1 VYEHVFSL
9 GETYGYV
16 KIFMVCE
23 ISNFYDSRRSKMT
36 TTTVIKSDI
45 EIAQEAKLKRIQEIA
60 TELDILENELEPYGH
75 YKAKI
80 SLDLLS
86 RLANK
91 PDGKVILVT
100 AINPTPAGE
109 GKSTVTVGL
118 GQALNKL
125 GKKAIIAM
133 REPSLGPTM
142 GIKGG
147 ATGGGYSQVL
157 PMEDIN
163 LHFTGDLHAI
173 TAANNALAALIDNHI
188 HHGNEL
194 RIDTRRIVWKRVV
207 DLNDRALR
215 QVVVGLG
222 GPVQGVPRED
232 GFDITVASEIMAIF
246 CLATDLQD
254 LKQRLSKIVV
264 AYNVDKQPVT
274 VGDLGVEGALTL
286 LLKDALKPNLV
297 QTLEHTPALIHGGP
311 FANIAHGCNS
321 VIATK
326 MAQKLGDYV
335 VTEAGFGADLGAE
348 KFLHIK
354 ARSAGIKPEAVVI
367 VATIRALK
375 MHGGIAKQELQT
387 ENVEA
392 LRAGL
397 SNLQKHIETVQAF
410 GLPFVVAINRFI
422 TDTEREI
429 ETLKAFCEE
438 HGYPVALTEV
448 WGKGGE
454 GGLDLAKKVLEAIE
468 SGKNQFT
475 PLYDVNEPILEKIR
489 KIAQVVYGAKDV
501 EFSSKAQKQ
510 IEQFEMFGWD
520 KLPICM
526 AKTQYSLSDD
536 PKKLGRPEDFTIT
549 VREFK
554 PSIGAGFLV
563 ALTGDVMTMPGLP
576 KKPAALNMDVDNNG
590 NAVGLF

>member
-1 VYEHVFSL
+1 
-9 GETYGYV
+9 
-16 KIFMVCE
+16 
-23 ISNFYDSRRSKMT
+23 MT
-36 TTTVIKSDI
+36 TTAKVKSDI
-45 EIAQEAKLKRIQEIA
+45 EIAQEAKLKKIQEIA
-60 TELDILENELEPYGH
+60 KELDILEEELEPYGH

-80 SLDLLS
+80 SLNLLN
-86 RLANK
+86 RLADK
-91 PDGKVILVT
+91 PNGKVILVT

-118 GQALNKL
+118 GQALNKI
-125 GKKAIIAM
+125 GKKAIVAM

-246 CLATDLQD
+246 CLATDLED
-254 LKQRLSKIVV
+254 LKQRLAKIVV
-264 AYNVDKQPVT
+264 AYNVDKEPVT
-274 VGDLGVEGALTL
+274 VGDLGVEGALAL

-297 QTLEHTPALIHGGP
+297 QTLEHTPAFIHGGP

-321 VIATK
+321 VLATK

-354 ARSAGIKPEAVVI
+354 ARYAGFRPDAVVI

-375 MHGGIAKQELQT
+375 MHGGVPKSELQQ

-392 LRAGL
+392 LRKGL
-397 SNLQKHIETVQAF
+397 NNLQKHIETIEAF
-410 GLPFVVAINRFI
+410 GLPFVVAINRFVSD
-422 TDTEREI
+422 TDEEI
-429 ETLKAFCEE
+429 KTLQAFCEE
-438 HGYPVALTEV
+438 NNYPVALTEV
-448 WGKGGE
+448 WEKGGE
-454 GGLDLAKKVLEAIE
+454 GGIDLAYKVIDAIE
-468 SGKNQFT
+468 SGNNNYA
-475 PLYDVNEPILEKIR
+475 PLYDLEDSIPEKIR
-489 KIAQVVYGAKDV
+489 KIAQVVYGANGV
-501 EFSSKAQKQ
+501 EFSSKAKKQ
-510 IEQFEMFGWD
+510 IEQFEMFGWY

-536 PKKLGRPEDFTIT
+536 PTKLGRPEGFTIT

-576 KKPAALNMDVDNNG
+576 KKPAALNMNVDENG